1 MNIDWMTFKIEW
13 KSKSAKIKRLLL
25 DLLENDSHYN
35 HVGYLCTHSK
45 YWFKGR
51 IHAEYKY
58 SGDKVQVLFQP
69 QFGYIIDFG
78 GKKKIHPGLSM
89 CSSSRCNA
97 FISKDS
103 VEVY

>member
-35 HVGYLCTHSK
+35 HVEYLYTHSK

-51 IHAEYKY
+51 THEGYKY
-58 SGDKVQVLFQP
+58 SGNRMQV
-69 QFGYIIDFG
+69 G
-78 GKKKIHPGLSM
+78 GKKKIHPGLFV

-103 VEVY
+103 VDVCQIW